1 MAISKLD
8 TITGRMSKLMLR
20 RWPML
25 AEQCPESGCNA
36 PLMRD
41 PESGSTKCVWH
52 DAREL
57 FPDELTELEALP
69 MVPLHD
75 RRKDDEKLSPKSNHG
90 DDDDT
95 TTVSATIADK
105 SVDQDTLQT
114 EESKAASLASLAR
127 QRKREQS
134 DLASQRIAKR
144 LLQGWAMIDQACPNE
159 SCYSV
164 PLVQDREKTQLCV
177 VCGQH
182 YMDEDAY
189 AKKFGA
195 LAPATTPS
203 SSNSHP
209 APENKPLARQVLADL
224 PTPVT
229 AATASSDKTA
239 ARSPDVEARPA
250 KRRHRSA
257 AVGVAVKALEDK
269 LAKLSAQLAE
279 ATDCRD
285 ICSISKAI
293 GACARA
299 IHECQAPKQ
308 QN

>member
-57 FPDELTELEALP
+57 FPDELTELEAPP

-75 RRKDDEKLSPKSNHG
+75 RRKDDEKMSPKSNH
-90 DDDDT
+90 DT
-95 TTVSATIADK
+95 TMVSATIAK
-105 SVDQDTLQT
+105 SVDQDILQT
-114 EESKAASLASLAR
+114 EESKADNLAR

-134 DLASQRIAKR
+134 DLASQLIAKR

-164 PLVQDREKTQLCV
+164 PLVQDREKSQLCV
-177 VCGQH
+177 VCGQR
-182 YMDEDAY
+182 YMDEAAY
-189 AKKFGA
+189 VKKFGA
-195 LAPATTPS
+195 IATTPS
-203 SSNSHP
+203 NSHP
-209 APENKPLARQVLADL
+209 GPESKPLATQAQTDM
-224 PTPVT
+224 PTPAT

-239 ARSPDVEARPA
+239 ARSPELEARPA

-257 AVGVAVKALEDK
+257 AVSVAVKALEDK
-269 LAKLSAQLAE
+269 LAKLSARLAE

-293 GACARA
+293 GACASA
-299 IHECQAPKQ
+299 IHECQTLK
-308 QN
+308 